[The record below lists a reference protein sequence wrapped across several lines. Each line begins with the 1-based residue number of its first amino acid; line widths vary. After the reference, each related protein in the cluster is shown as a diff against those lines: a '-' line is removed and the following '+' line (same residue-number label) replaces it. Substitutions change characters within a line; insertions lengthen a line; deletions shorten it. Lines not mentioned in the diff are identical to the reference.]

1 MTILTVLTIQ
11 HTAKYRICIFIL
23 DILYKEYLIPFIAI
37 VVLLTYIIYI
47 SKKITELK
55 TEIELIKTNVFN
67 CDERLEGCGVD
78 IIDAVS
84 ALKNE
89 IEIIKKG
96 MEQSNTLTQ
105 IKVSKQF
112 SELKNE
118 IEIIK
123 KSVIQCETSLFTDIT
138 NISITITELK
148 AELENN
154 LFKNNDNLLY
164 KISDFE
170 NTTKKDFIN
179 AYNDMEKINKFEPCI
194 SLFTQ
199 TDFIKIETI
208 DNLKYIKTFHPR
220 GIYFTD
226 KFDIKDVDTLKII
239 SDTDVFPTVEIIYLS
254 SPYFGNT
261 RSKFFKLFPNVSHI
275 YIRGTPNNVNYN
287 NKVGELVRY
296 LVTINVRGF
305 TFDNSYNSEYN
316 LEMNNICDKQLAT
329 RYYNNLITY
338 DTFIELENSIF
349 VKYDLKGNEVRRMY
363 MKEHLVDYGTDQS
376 TMIVRYREGYRALY
390 VN

>member
-1 MTILTVLTIQ
+1 MTILTVQTIQ
-11 HTAKYRICIFIL
+11 HTAKYRICMLIL

-47 SKKITELK
+47 SKTITELK

-67 CDERLEGCGVD
+67 CDERLEGCSGD
-78 IIDAVS
+78 ISDAV
-84 ALKNE
+84 
-89 IEIIKKG
+89 
-96 MEQSNTLTQ
+96 
-105 IKVSKQF
+105 

-138 NISITITELK
+138 NISITITEIK
-148 AELENN
+148 TELENN
-154 LFKNNDNLLY
+154 MFKNNDNLLY
-164 KISDFE
+164 KISNFE
-170 NTTKKDFIN
+170 NKIKKDFIN
-179 AYNDMEKINKFEPCI
+179 AYNDMEKINKFEQCI

-226 KFDIKDVDTLKII
+226 KFYIKEVDTLKII
-239 SDTDVFPTVEIIYLS
+239 SDTDVFPTVESIYLS

-261 RSKFFKLFPNVSHI
+261 RSAFFKLFPNVVNV
-275 YIRGTPNNVNYN
+275 YIRASPNNVNYN
-287 NKVGELVRY
+287 NKVSQLFSY
-296 LVTINVRGF
+296 LVSINVRHF
-305 TFDNSYNSEYN
+305 TIDNIHNFNKDDFNMNCRDPQLKSIAFYNE
-316 LEMNNICDKQLAT
+316 
-329 RYYNNLITY
+329 LITY
-338 DTFIELENSIF
+338 DQFIELEKSI
-349 VKYDLKGNEVRRMY
+349 VVRYDLNGNEDARIFNQHGDIKIKHVS
-363 MKEHLVDYGTDQS
+363 VA
-376 TMIVRYREGYRALY
+376 EGWNALY